1 MAQSEGARFHLEKI
15 RACGAEMSRE
25 QLFTIA
31 RLKVARWMKR
41 LIIVTQ
47 GNSSNR
53 DIMKIENEIDPTET
67 SHRFRE
73 LQQQVGEKARNVSRV
88 TDEFVHENTWTT
100 VAVAAVIGCLIGY
113 FLRPRD

>member
-1 MAQSEGARFHLEKI
+1 
-15 RACGAEMSRE
+15 MSRE
-25 QLFTIA
+25 QLFTIDVLRVA
-31 RLKVARWMKR
+31 GSLKRP
-41 LIIVTQ
+41 IVMTQ

-88 TDEFVHENTWTT
+88 TDQFVHENTWTT

>member
-1 MAQSEGARFHLEKI
+1 
-15 RACGAEMSRE
+15 MSRE
-25 QLFTIA
+25 QLFTIDVLEVA
-31 RLKVARWMKR
+31 GLLKRP
-41 LIIVTQ
+41 IVMTQ